1 MLSNQTRAE
10 IKPTPPRPVF
20 FARSRRLPWAELL
33 KRVFG
38 TDALRCQ
45 CGKPM
50 RVLAAI
56 TEPALAKRI
65 LECMALPSRAPPLT
79 PARVTGLVVDSWTEE
94 HAAADFD
101 QTPPGDE
108 DLVA

>member
-1 MLSNQTRAE
+1 
-10 IKPTPPRPVF
+10 
-20 FARSRRLPWAELL
+20 
-33 KRVFG
+33 
-38 TDALRCQ
+38 
-45 CGKPM
+45 M

-79 PARVTGLVVDSWTEE
+79 PARATGLGVDSRTEE

-101 QTPPGDE
+101 QTPPCDD
-108 DLVA
+108 DLIA